1 MSETGAGDGTVLR
14 RVATIG
20 VVVLVGLLVF
30 GHVLGVPL
38 GLGYVETGSME
49 PTIDAGDG
57 FVAVPTAVAG
67 PVEEG
72 DVVVYDA
79 QEIEGGGLTTHR
91 VVEKTD
97 HGYVTRGDAN
107 PFTDQDGG
115 EPHVTDGQIVAKA
128 WQIHGE
134 VVTIPHL
141 GTAAMAIQGGLESAQ
156 WWLASTLGVRAL
168 AGSQGLSYLLLGF
181 GLVVIVLSAVFDGR
195 GTPDRERARAR
206 TRRDAFDA
214 RRLVV
219 GMGALVF
226 VVALATMVAMSGS
239 VEIGLVSAEFDSERP
254 DVVPAGDTK
263 THTTE
268 LRNGGVLPVVSITEP
283 ASDGIEIDDDP
294 RVLTHGERV
303 NATVA
308 LTAPPETG
316 YYLRSYTER
325 RYFAVLPPPV
335 IARLHAIHPWVAMT
349 SVATVVTGLFVLPV
363 ALLAGTGTIRTRSR
377 RRSDSTDGF
386 LK

>member
-1 MSETGAGDGTVLR
+1 MTGTGAERGTVLGR
-14 RVATIG
+14 AAAIG
-20 VVVLVGLLVF
+20 VVALVGLLVA
-30 GHVLGVPL
+30 GHVLGVPI

-57 FVAVPTAVAG
+57 FVAVPTAIAG

-91 VVEKTD
+91 VVEETD

-115 EPHVTDGQIVAKA
+115 EPHVTDGQIAAKA
-128 WQIHGE
+128 LQVNGE

-141 GTAAMAIQGGLESAQ
+141 GTAAMTVQGGLESAQ
-156 WWLASTLGVRAL
+156 WWLASTLGIRAL

-181 GLVVIVLSAVFDGR
+181 GLLVIVLSAAFDGR
-195 GTPDRERARAR
+195 GTPDRDRSRSR
-206 TRRDAFDA
+206 TRIDAFDA

-254 DVVPAGDTK
+254 DVVPAGETK
-263 THTTE
+263 THSTE
-268 LRNGGVLPVVSITEP
+268 LRHGGAMPVVSITEP
-283 ASDGIEIDDDP
+283 ASNGIDVDDDP
-294 RVLTHGERV
+294 RVLTRGESV
-303 NATVA
+303 DATVA
-308 LTAPPETG
+308 LTAPSETG
-316 YYLRSYTER
+316 YYLRSYTDH
-325 RYFAVLPPPV
+325 RYFAVLPPPL
-335 IARLHAIHPWVAMT
+335 IARLHAVHPWVAMT
-349 SVATVVTGLFVLPV
+349 GVATVLTGLVVSPF

-377 RRSDSTDGF
+377 RRSDSTGGF
-386 LK
+386 LR

>member
-1 MSETGAGDGTVLR
+1 MLR
-14 RVATIG
+14 RLAAIGLVAF
-20 VVVLVGLLVF
+20 VGLLVI
-30 GHVLGVPL
+30 GNVLGVPI

-57 FVAVPTAVAG
+57 FVAVPAAIAG

-79 QEIEGGGLTTHR
+79 REIQGGGLTTHR
-91 VVEKTD
+91 VVEETD
-97 HGYVTRGDAN
+97 HGYATRGDAN
-107 PFTDQDGG
+107 PFTDQDSG
-115 EPHVTDGQIVAKA
+115 EPHVTDGQIAAKA
-128 WQIHGE
+128 LQIRGN

-141 GTAAMAIQGGLESAQ
+141 GSAAMAVQSTLESIQ
-156 WWLASTLGVRAL
+156 WRLASTLGIPAL
-168 AGSQGLSYLLLGF
+168 AGGQGLSYLLLGF
-181 GLVVIVLSAVFDGR
+181 GLVVTALSVALDGR
-195 GTPDRERARAR
+195 GTPDRERSRAR
-206 TRRDAFDA
+206 TREHTFDA

-219 GMGALVF
+219 GMGVLVF
-226 VVALATMVAMSGS
+226 VVALATMAATSGS

-254 DVVPAGDTK
+254 DVVPTGETK

-283 ASDGIEIDDDP
+283 ASHGIDVDDEP
-294 RVLTHGERV
+294 RVLTRGERV
-303 NATVA
+303 DVAVA

-325 RYFAVLPPPV
+325 RYFAVLPPPIV
-335 IARLHAIHPWVAMT
+335 ARLHAIHPWVAMT
-349 SVATVVTGLFVLPV
+349 VVATVLTGLFGLPF

-377 RRSDSTDGF
+377 RRSNSNGGR

>member
-1 MSETGAGDGTVLR
+1 MTGTGAGGGTVLR

-20 VVVLVGLLVF
+20 VVALVGLLVI

-57 FVAVPTAVAG
+57 FVAVPAAVAG

-107 PFTDQDGG
+107 PFTDQDSS

-128 WQIHGE
+128 WQVNGH

-141 GTAAMAIQGGLESAQ
+141 GTAAMAIQSGLESVQ

-181 GLVVIVLSAVFDGR
+181 GLVVIALSVAVDGR
-195 GTPDRERARAR
+195 GTADRERARAR
-206 TRRDAFDA
+206 SRSDAFDA

-254 DVVPAGDTK
+254 DVVPTGETK

-283 ASDGIEIDDDP
+283 ASDGIDIDDDP

-325 RYFAVLPPPV
+325 RYFAVLPPPI
-335 IARLHAIHPWVAMT
+335 IAGLHAIHPWVAMT
-349 SVATVVTGLFVLPV
+349 SVATIVTGLFVLPV

-377 RRSDSTDGF
+377 RRSDSTEGF